1 MSLAVTPLT
10 EADRPRWTELW
21 RQYLE
26 FYKTT
31 LPPETYERTWTRLLR
46 GDGVHGLAAR
56 SPAGIVGI
64 THYLFH
70 AHCWTAGPACYLQD
84 LYVDASARG
93 TGAGRALIEAV
104 AEAARSAGADRM
116 YWQTQDHNA
125 TARLLYDRMAKHNGF
140 IRYDYPL

>member
-1 MSLAVTPLT
+1 MSLAVTPLA

-26 FYKTT
+26 FYDTT
-31 LPPETYERTWTRLLR
+31 LPPETYDRTWSRLLA

-56 SPAGIVGI
+56 NEAGIVGI

-84 LYVDASARG
+84 LFVDGGARG
-93 TGAGRALIEAV
+93 LGAGRALIEAV
-104 AEAARSAGADRM
+104 AEAARAAGADRM
-116 YWQTQDHNA
+116 YWQTQHHNA
-125 TARLLYDRMAKHNGF
+125 TARLLYDRLAKHNGF